1 MALLD
6 EIDLLASDVSVG
18 DQQHDTMHDYI
29 HRSLKDLKTVFL
41 TLDSAS
47 VKITGN
53 QTLAGI
59 KTFQNSPIVPTPT
72 TDFQASTKKYVDDGL
87 ATKTNTGH
95 THTIANITSLQTT
108 LDEKAPLASP
118 TFTGTVSGITKGMVG
133 LGNVDN
139 TTDLLKPISTATQ
152 NALNG
157 KAASV
162 HTHAISDITNL
173 QSSLDAKATDSAL
186 VHLTGNE
193 TIGGTKTFS
202 TGPRLTPSSTAG
214 YAWLA
219 TDSAGNGAW
228 SAVVNAPGGTVP
240 WANIT
245 GRPTTFP
252 PEAHVHAITDV
263 TNLTTTL
270 SGKVDTTRTIASGTG
285 LSGGGDLSANRTL
298 SVLYG
303 TTAGTAA
310 QGNDARLNDTRT
322 PTDNTVGTTKYV
334 DGSITTVKMATTA
347 RAYDVSYTQS
357 IGSRKVGTGEV
368 PLGTRISRSITFTQA
383 VFRFETADASGSTVV
398 QVRKNGASV
407 YSATITAPALTA
419 TVTGTVTFVDG
430 DILTV
435 YTNSVGTTPGKG
447 LVADLLGYLS

>member
-41 TLDSAS
+41 TLDQSA

-157 KAASV
+157 KAESV
-162 HTHAISDITNL
+162 HTHTIADVTNL
-173 QSSLDAKATDSAL
+173 QASLDAKATDSTL

-202 TGPRLTPSSTAG
+202 SAPRLTPSSTAG

-219 TDSAGNGAW
+219 TDTAGNGAW
-228 SAVVNAPGGTVP
+228 SAVVNAPEGTVP

-245 GRPTTFP
+245 GRPTTFT
-252 PEAHVHAITDV
+252 PEAHDHAITNI
-263 TNLTTTL
+263 TNLSTNL
-270 SGKVDTTRTIASGTG
+270 AAKVDTTRTIATGTG

-303 TTAGTAA
+303 TAAGTAA
-310 QGNDARLNDTRT
+310 QGNDSRLSDKRI
-322 PTDNTVGTTKYV
+322 PVDGSVGTTQMA
-334 DGSITTVKMATTA
+334 DGGITVAKLATTA
-347 RAYDVSYTQS
+347 RAYDICFTQS
-357 IGSRKVGTGEV
+357 VGTRKVGNGEV
-368 PLGTRISRSITFTQA
+368 PLGIRISRSVTFTQA
-383 VFRFETADASGSTVV
+383 LFRFETADASGTSQVE
-398 QVRKNGASV
+398 VRKNGTAV
-407 YSATITAPALTA
+407 YTA
-419 TVTGTVTFVDG
+419 TMAQGGLAVVATGSVSFVDG

-435 YTNSVGTTPGKG
+435 YTSTVGTTPGKG